1 MDNHFL
7 VEHHGAQKMVATCNV
22 IINKQGMSFNTQD
35 FDNKDLNLFKQG
47 SNVKHLNVRTLNIQ
61 TIKLG
66 RLLFFAFEAL
76 GALC

>member
-35 FDNKDLNLFKQG
+35 FDDKDLYKQG
-47 SNVKHLNVRTLNIQ
+47 SKVKHLSVRTLNIQ

-66 RLLFFAFEAL
+66 RLLFWHATLGAL